1 MTLPPTPPFVA
12 DFDSTSAMLRATARY
27 LRGEDFPALGLP
39 RWREPLAIAVNL
51 LPRRLR
57 RLIYIWGG
65 RSEAIPPE
73 RLADV
78 RAESIARWAV
88 DVYPRRSYP
97 ALAIGASNGALVHLY
112 AALGIP
118 WLPQTVL
125 IPVRQNAARPDDPR
139 QGMEFGREHGR
150 RLLDANPDLQLH
162 HMHDPN
168 QDRLMLHRMTY
179 FRTKRLRL
187 GAAYEEFIT
196 ETLPP
201 GGTIILVDCRLRWPT
216 TQVGER
222 HFFQFG
228 GYGGASPREYFEG
241 GERVSAF
248 LHREGSALQHWDPPT
263 PDGQSPEA
271 EWGFEPGLA
280 LDVERLASRH
290 GYRIV
295 RLAFDEPEEVSASIA
310 ELCRHWYAGS
320 GVPARRL
327 LVESF
332 ILLEPMLAARTRSVP
347 FWTTF
352 STEGSVRALEQYL
365 AQGEHY
371 DEVAATLFAHGVE
384 SVGVALPA
392 QWDAAIARAGSRSA
406 LIGNR
411 ARAFPAD
418 FAVFAR
424 FYRALAA
431 VPERFPVPES
441 LSMEEAEAAIAAI
454 TARQDSG
461 GLHRQAGRS

>member
-1 MTLPPTPPFVA
+1 
-12 DFDSTSAMLRATARY
+12 
-27 LRGEDFPALGLP
+27 
-39 RWREPLAIAVNL
+39 
-51 LPRRLR
+51 
-57 RLIYIWGG
+57 
-65 RSEAIPPE
+65 
-73 RLADV
+73 
-78 RAESIARWAV
+78 
-88 DVYPRRSYP
+88 
-97 ALAIGASNGALVHLY
+97 
-112 AALGIP
+112 
-118 WLPQTVL
+118 
-125 IPVRQNAARPDDPR
+125 
-139 QGMEFGREHGR
+139 
-150 RLLDANPDLQLH
+150 
-162 HMHDPN
+162 
-168 QDRLMLHRMTY
+168 MLHRMTY

-187 GAAYEEFIT
+187 GPAYEEFIT
-196 ETLPP
+196 ETLPR

-228 GYGGASPREYFEG
+228 GYGGASVREYLEG
-241 GERVSAF
+241 GDRVSAF
-248 LHREGSALQHWDPPT
+248 LHGEGSALQQWDPPT

-271 EWGFEPGLA
+271 EWGFEPELA
-280 LDVERLASRH
+280 EDVERLASRH

-310 ELCRHWYAGS
+310 ELYRNWYAQS

-352 STEGSVRALEQYL
+352 STGRSVRALERYL
-365 AQGEHY
+365 EHSEHC

-384 SVGVALPA
+384 SVGVARPA
-392 QWDAAIARAGSRSA
+392 QWESVITRAGSRSR
-406 LIGNR
+406 LLGNR

-431 VPERFPVPES
+431 IPERFPVPES
-441 LSMEEAEAAIAAI
+441 LSLEEAEATIAAI
-454 TARQDSG
+454 TARQ
-461 GLHRQAGRS
+461 GRTGVHQPTGCS